1 MSGERVSIGS
11 WVLVRGDC
19 PMNCMVNGSDEVEVT
34 FGSGTAVF
42 DFLFGAEPL
51 RRFVGM
57 ATEAL
62 REMDRLRGDERA
74 GSS

>member
-1 MSGERVSIGS
+1 
-11 WVLVRGDC
+11 
-19 PMNCMVNGSDEVEVT
+19 MNCMVNGSDEVEVT